1 MIGVWS
7 LNWSISEYSKL
18 LYSKIKLENYWYFLF
33 ISLICHMFK
42 YFISLQ
48 TYKLLHEVQHL
59 YQYRKIKDKKTM
71 AMNGIIIRCCLS
83 LRKLSSNTPR
93 VI

>member
-1 MIGVWS
+1 M
-7 LNWSISEYSKL
+7 
-18 LYSKIKLENYWYFLF
+18 KLENYWYFLF
-33 ISLICHMFK
+33 LSLICHMFK

-71 AMNGIIIRCCLS
+71 AMNGIIIVVVYLFGNS
-83 LRKLSSNTPR
+83 VVTHL
-93 VI
+93 V

>member
-1 MIGVWS
+1 
-7 LNWSISEYSKL
+7 
-18 LYSKIKLENYWYFLF
+18 
-33 ISLICHMFK
+33 MFK

-71 AMNGIIIRCCLS
+71 AMNGIIIVVVYLFGNS
-83 LRKLSSNTPR
+83 VVTHL
-93 VI
+93 V

>member
-59 YQYRKIKDKKTM
+59 YQYRKIKDKK
-71 AMNGIIIRCCLS
+71 NHGNEWHHNS
-83 LRKLSSNTPR
+83 LLFISSETQ
-93 VI
+93 